1 MESLTA
7 VLPFVLGV
15 LGTTLGFGILS
26 LLLGI
31 APFIVLIFFGASET
45 LPLTLGLLGTGLIL
59 TFFSALRKNV
69 DWADFF
75 RLGLFVFLGAGLS
88 FYFTWEF
95 YFRYSSFF
103 LFAAM
108 LIWLGAL
115 PFLPRTVPDRQFT
128 FFPIFSN
135 LVHGLLAGL
144 TVGALGFAGF
154 PLLVPFLQI
163 FRKMDRSR
171 AVSTSVPLGVV
182 SLFALGLVLSI
193 PRTGFGAFFTARFVD
208 DQLYVKV
215 FLLSIVGLLGGL
227 SVGRRLLSSLS
238 PFLVSLIQFLFIVT
252 TLTWSWWH
260 GKSVLPCF
268 SRNPLSCIQC
278 FQKGSEPLGWE
289 LFLSKATDLGK
300 DPTVS
305 VVINSCGQPLGIHHT
320 ETQRTD
326 LIIELPGKDLT
337 VGIQQASGAYS
348 EAWEGLRIK
357 RIRKQRAYFDRA
369 GCAGNAA
376 LSRRKLETRVGT
388 TTILN
393 QSEYWDVRE
402 ALSAFWYASY
412 RDGEGECVNQ
422 SGMIKASK
430 DMGVYALNSKDK
442 AQLPGEPLTDEN
454 CCHKFLQKESFAS
467 TLYFSDES
475 CSSAAM
481 ATDDDGPN
489 GIERSVLFHQ
499 GKYYRIKDQLPEF
512 EYHSYL
518 ASGKECVKQDGLLS
532 PLSERQ
538 GFVIEEIQQ
547 PRNFSDRLPLSIR
560 SLHARDLRFWL

>member
-1 MESLTA
+1 MEPLIA
-7 VLPFVLGV
+7 LMPFVLGV
-15 LGTTLGFGILS
+15 LGTALGFGILS
-26 LLLGI
+26 LLLGT
-31 APFIVLIFFGASET
+31 APFIVIVLVGASET
-45 LPLTLGLLGTGLIL
+45 MPLTLGLLGSGLLL
-59 TFFSALRKNV
+59 TFFSELRKSI
-69 DWADFF
+69 DWTDFF

-95 YFRYSSFF
+95 YYRYSSFF

-108 LIWLGAL
+108 FIWLGAL
-115 PFLPRTVPDRQFT
+115 PFIPRTVPDRQFT

-135 LVHGLLAGL
+135 LVHGLMAGL
-144 TVGALGFAGF
+144 TMGALGFAGF

-171 AVSTSVPLGVV
+171 AVSTSLPLGIV
-182 SLFALGLVLSI
+182 SLFALGLVLSM
-193 PRTGFGAFFTARFVD
+193 PRAGFGAFFSAPIVD
-208 DQLYVKV
+208 DRYYVKV
-215 FLLSIVGLLGGL
+215 ALISGVGLLAGL
-227 SVGRRLLSSLS
+227 SVGKRLLSSLS
-238 PFLVSLIQFLFIVT
+238 PFLVSLIQFLFILT
-252 TLTWSWWH
+252 TLSWSWWQ

-268 SRNPLSCIQC
+268 SRNPLSCISC
-278 FQKGSEPLGWE
+278 FHRSTEPLGWDE
-289 LFLSKATDLGK
+289 FLSKATDLGK
-300 DPTVS
+300 NPAVS

-376 LSRRKLETRVGT
+376 LSRRKLETRVGS

-412 RDGEGECVNQ
+412 RDAEGECVNQ

-430 DMGVYALNSKDK
+430 DMGVYALNAKDK

-467 TLYFSDES
+467 TLYFTDES

-499 GKYYRIKDQLPEF
+499 GKYYRIKDKLPEF